1 MKPLH
6 VLGMNLVKGS
16 LAIALAA
23 TASTIAVVGTAP
35 LCEPAW
41 AADENAMPSADADD
55 EAAEL
60 TIVAGP
66 AERNG
71 NEYRFPKLKVTSNTD
86 KNIRSITVQ
95 FTTAIA
101 AGDDVTFDAVEGFEV
116 RGKTANR
123 SVNATNADEKDG
135 GWPAAKWEEY
145 LQKHMKVTLAGGSG
159 TKGLRMIA
167 SLKPVTDTY
176 DFNSENG
183 HYYRYI
189 PQPSTWLE
197 ARDAAAADT
206 YMGLQGY
213 LVTVTSPEES
223 NFITTLIDTNMWMGG
238 TAEPTF
244 GAVGNTGRFTW
255 QKPSAGW
262 PYSFYWVTGPE
273 ATMGPDGGPMEICR
287 MDSAGSAKP
296 VKDPVTEGNA
306 YYNFAS
312 SEPNNAANIG
322 YYDNAGTQRSGEYC
336 LHMYSQKNSADVPT
350 AAANIGKWNDYPNFP
365 NNAAHQKC
373 CYVIEYGGLEDD
385 SAPGGD
391 GDGSGGDADVNVD
404 VDVYVKVDINVDPEE
419 LTITTE
425 ADSITLG
432 QALKVSENINGGVL
446 DPVADRV
453 ERTYVLV
460 DANGKEIIGDD
471 GKPIV
476 VPEAEVPYTAG
487 RYKVTS
493 TKPNRED
500 GSVYKEGTAIFT
512 VRPATVDLTREK
524 DASGAMQPK
533 VYEKVYD
540 GTADFSLDA
549 IALPGILPTHSGDV
563 RLAADSASYGTAD
576 AGDGKIV
583 LEGARLESADGTVT
597 TNYTLAGLKDD
608 GTLELVARIVPR
620 ELVVTASS
628 TVKWGLAGKPL
639 ADESGVPLTLT
650 SNEDVH
656 DDGSAP
662 WTTNMLAPRD
672 AARVDGGAVESI
684 LGAVE
689 LTCTRD
695 SDGEPLDASNP
706 TVGTYTATP
715 HFANV
720 NPRANGA
727 AAAFTMDGS
736 RAAGFPSP
744 ITEVKD
750 LGGGRYDIGNY
761 LLTLKPAKVVV
772 TANPATDPDLGQ
784 IGDLIEGG
792 TVEEDVTPGKP
803 PVSKDEL
810 EDVIKDQIEGN
821 LPNTDPVITIIKD
834 GEEVETIDPT
844 KPGHYVVIA
853 TYPDPD
859 GGPDK
864 VVRFEYTVAEPTPD
878 EPQKPEK
885 PGTPDKPTAPGA
897 SQPDQ
902 GNVIVD
908 ENVTVTVD
916 PNGKPLT
923 KDDIAADIHE
933 RWPDRVPADVKPEIT
948 ITLDGKTVDSIDPTR
963 PGTYYVTAV
972 YPDPNG
978 GPDRIVRFTYTV
990 EERDGTTI
998 RLKHLLAQTGDAAPM
1013 AVAGAMAL
1021 GAAVTLAVSA
1031 ARRRKD
1037 RRNS

>member
-1 MKPLH
+1 M
-6 VLGMNLVKGS
+6 
-16 LAIALAA
+16 
-23 TASTIAVVGTAP
+23 
-35 LCEPAW
+35 
-41 AADENAMPSADADD
+41 
-55 EAAEL
+55 
-60 TIVAGP
+60 AGP
-66 AERNG
+66 AERNR
-71 NEYRFPKLKVTSNTD
+71 NEYRFPELKVTSNTD

-183 HYYRYI
+183 HYYRYVGT
-189 PQPSTWLE
+189 PSTWTE
-197 ARDAAAADT
+197 ARDAAAGAEP
-206 YMGLQGY
+206 YMGMRGY
-213 LVTVTSPEES
+213 LLTVTSETEAQ
-223 NFITTLIDTNMWMGG
+223 FITTLIEGNTWMGG
-238 TAEPTF
+238 TCLPLF
-244 GAVGNTGRFTW
+244 GTQDPQSHGFSLTPNSTTVR
-255 QKPSAGW
+255 
-262 PYSFYWVTGPE
+262 YYWVTGPE
-273 ATMGPDGGPMEICR
+273 ATANNGKPTLICSGTYQN
-287 MDSAGSAKP
+287 SAALNSDAKARGLYANWAG
-296 VKDPVTEGNA
+296 T
-306 YYNFAS
+306 
-312 SEPNNAANIG
+312 EPNSATSVGEVSRDPGAANL
-322 YYDNAGTQRSGEYC
+322 GEYC
-336 LHMYSQKNSADVPT
+336 IHMWGKSSANTPGT
-350 AAANIGKWNDYPNFP
+350 WNDYPNYP
-365 NNAAHQKC
+365 HLGSHAPCN
-373 CYVIEYGGLEDD
+373 YIIEYGGLEDD
-385 SAPGGD
+385 SAPDGD

-500 GSVYKEGTAIFT
+500 GSVYKEGSAIFT

-524 DASGAMQPK
+524 DASGTMKPK

-662 WTTNMLAPRD
+662 WAANMLAPRD
-672 AARVDGGAVESI
+672 AARIDGGAVESI

-727 AAAFTMDGS
+727 AAFAMDGS
-736 RAAGFPSP
+736 RATGFPSP

-878 EPQKPEK
+878 KPQKPEK

-933 RWPDRVPADVKPEIT
+933 RWPDRVPADVNPEIT